1 MKEDF
6 LLDTDTARILYHQYA
21 ENLPILDYHCHI
33 NPQEIAE
40 DATWPNL
47 TRVWLNGDHYKWRL
61 ERSNGEEE
69 AVVTGDAS
77 DWEKFLA
84 FVRALE
90 HAPGNPVFQ
99 WAHLELRR
107 YFGYDGVLNQSTARE
122 VWELSRERL
131 KTLSVREILRQS
143 HVEWLAT
150 TDDPCDSLEVH
161 AFLAKDR
168 TCPSRVTP
176 TFRADW
182 VMNIQSPEFIIKLEQ
197 LEKVSGVKIRSLED
211 LFDALERRMDAF
223 ALAGCR
229 SGDQSMASVPSPCRN
244 ALRPEKA
251 FQEVL
256 AGKTVTKDDAE
267 QYRWRVL
274 TFLGQAYAQKG
285 WVMQL
290 HDGVMRNV
298 NAKACRRLGRDVGFD
313 CVGSGSRPEQL
324 ASLLNALKEK
334 DALPKTILYSL
345 VPYQNV
351 TIESLV
357 GCFQEAH
364 LRGKIQHG
372 AAWWFNDTKEGICRH
387 LTALA
392 ESGLLGNFVGMLTD
406 SRSFLSY
413 TRHEYFRRILCG
425 LLGKWVEEGVCPDDQ
440 QWLGG
445 IVRDICYYNCK
456 RYFDLCQEE
465 EK

>member
-1 MKEDF
+1 
-6 LLDTDTARILYHQYA
+6 
-21 ENLPILDYHCHI
+21 
-33 NPQEIAE
+33 
-40 DATWPNL
+40 
-47 TRVWLNGDHYKWRL
+47 
-61 ERSNGEEE
+61 
-69 AVVTGDAS
+69 
-77 DWEKFLA
+77 
-84 FVRALE
+84 
-90 HAPGNPVFQ
+90 
-99 WAHLELRR
+99 
-107 YFGYDGVLNQSTARE
+107 
-122 VWELSRERL
+122 
-131 KTLSVREILRQS
+131 
-143 HVEWLAT
+143 
-150 TDDPCDSLEVH
+150 
-161 AFLAKDR
+161 
-168 TCPSRVTP
+168 
-176 TFRADW
+176 
-182 VMNIQSPEFIIKLEQ
+182 MNIQSPEFIIKLEQ

-324 ASLLNALKEK
+324 ASLLNALEEK

-351 TIESLV
+351 AIESLV

-445 IVRDICYYNCK
+445 IVQDICYYNCK